1 MRARTVTYRIGVIGG
16 LIGGVIGA
24 AALALACGS
33 DDTSGDSSAPST
45 SNTTGGGDAASS
57 NPDGSSKPPSDPP
70 PAAALAG
77 NPDGK
82 CAVPSGAGSEDV
94 SSPTTVVGSGTPASC
109 TSAAFVSAVANGGV
123 ITFDCGPDPVTIT
136 LTETAKVYNDKGP
149 KVVIDGGGR
158 VTLSG
163 GGKVRMLYQNSCS
176 SELHGGADCNDQ
188 EKPAL
193 TVQNITFI
201 DGSSKGLADDDN
213 QAGGGAI
220 WVRGGRFKAYNA
232 RFFGNVCDDLG
243 SDLGGGA
250 IRVLDFPS
258 KSTSQTRP
266 VYIVHSTFGGE
277 NLGNACANG
286 GALSSIGTSYTLINS
301 LFQNNTAVGHGANDG
316 QGGNGGAIYND
327 GNTYTLSMCGTL
339 IENNHANEG
348 GSAVFYVSND
358 KTGSLT
364 ITDSTLRKNPKGTF
378 ETANYPGMFIIAK
391 AGEPTVTN
399 STIE

>member
-1 MRARTVTYRIGVIGG
+1 MRARTVTYANGVIGG
-16 LIGGVIGA
+16 LLGA
-24 AALALACGS
+24 AVLLFGCGS
-33 DDTSGDSSAPST
+33 DGTNRGSSSPSDSNT
-45 SNTTGGGDAASS
+45 SNGDTGASNS
-57 NPDGSSKPPSDPP
+57 DGSSKPPSHPP
-70 PAAALAG
+70 PAIALAG
-77 NPDGK
+77 NPDGT
-82 CAVPSGAGSEDV
+82 CAVPAGAGLEDI
-94 SSPTTVVGSGTPASC
+94 SSPTTVVGNGTPESC

-123 ITFDCGPDPVTIT
+123 ITFDCGADPKTIT

-149 KVVIDGGGR
+149 KVVIDGGGK

-163 GGKVRMLYQNSCS
+163 GGKVRILYQNSCS

-201 DGSSKGLADDDN
+201 DGSSKGLSDDDN
-213 QAGGGAI
+213 EAGGGAI

-258 KSTSQTRP
+258 KGTSQTRP
-266 VYIVHSTFGGE
+266 VYVVHSTFGGD

-286 GALSSIGTSYTLINS
+286 GALSSIGTSYTLVNS
-301 LFQNNTAVGHGANDG
+301 LFQNNSAVGHGANDG

-327 GNTYTLSMCGTL
+327 GNTFTLSMCGTR

-364 ITDSTLRKNPKGTF
+364 ITDSTLRNNPKGTF
-378 ETANYPGMFIIAK
+378 ETADYPGMFIIAK
-391 AGEPTVTN
+391 PGEPTVTN

>member
-1 MRARTVTYRIGVIGG
+1 MRARTVTYAIGWICA
-16 LIGGVIGA
+16 GA
-24 AALALACGS
+24 IALACGS
-33 DDTSGDSSAPST
+33 DEASSDGASPSGSS
-45 SNTTGGGDAASS
+45 SNSSGGGGGTSPGD
-57 NPDGSSKPPSDPP
+57 PSKPPSQP
-70 PAAALAG
+70 PAAGALAG

-82 CAVPSGAGSEDV
+82 CAIPAGAGPEDV
-94 SSPTTVVGSGTPASC
+94 SSPTTVIGTGTPASC

-149 KVVIDGGGR
+149 KVVIDGGGK

-176 SELHGGADCNDQ
+176 PELHGGADCNDQ

-193 TVQNITFI
+193 TVQNITFV
-201 DGSSKGLADDDN
+201 DGSSKGLSDDDN

-258 KSTSQTRP
+258 KGTSQTRP

-286 GALSSIGTSYTLINS
+286 GALSSIGTSYTIVNS

-327 GNTYTLSMCGTL
+327 GNTFTLSMCGTR

-378 ETANYPGMFIIAK
+378 ETADYPGMFIIAK
-391 AGEPTVTN
+391 SGEPNVTN